1 MGRKDGKREEKGG
14 KTTLCRHHI
23 VIFSVD
29 KNGYI

>member
-1 MGRKDGKREEKGG
+1 MGRKYGKREEKGG

-23 VIFSVD
+23 VFFGVG